1 MSDVPTAAASTPGG
15 TGNAVAVDPEA
26 VDPQAVLDGLVQLG
40 EGLAFNRHLGCEV
53 REATVGRCV
62 VALPA
67 NPALDNH
74 IGGVHAIAELAP
86 VEFAGALAASS
97 QLTPLLARGYV
108 PVVGRLATR
117 YRAPAAGELLATAQ
131 VGPEVLAPAL
141 AAAEAGERPRLTV
154 EVEVTDA
161 AGTVVNVT
169 ELGFVYLAPTP
180 PS

>member
-1 MSDVPTAAASTPGG
+1 VPDVPTPTAPVAAPDGGPG
-15 TGNAVAVDPEA
+15 P
-26 VDPQAVLDGLVQLG
+26 DPQAVLDGLVALG

-53 REATVGRCV
+53 REASVGRCV

-74 IGGVHAIAELAP
+74 LGGVHAIAELAP

-117 YRAPAAGELLATAQ
+117 YRAPAPASCWPPRRSGRRSS
-131 VGPEVLAPAL
+131 GPPWP
-141 AAAEAGERPRLTV
+141 RPTR
-154 EVEVTDA
+154 
-161 AGTVVNVT
+161 GS
-169 ELGFVYLAPTP
+169 GRG
-180 PS
+180 

>member
-1 MSDVPTAAASTPGG
+1 VPDVPTPTAPVAAPDGGPG
-15 TGNAVAVDPEA
+15 P
-26 VDPQAVLDGLVQLG
+26 DPQAVLDGLVALG

-53 REATVGRCV
+53 REASVGRCV

-74 IGGVHAIAELAP
+74 LGGVHAIAELAP

-117 YRAPAAGELLATAQ
+117 YRAPAAGELLATAE
-131 VGPEVLAPAL
+131 VGPEVLGPAL
-141 AAAEAGERPRLTV
+141 AAADAGERPRVTV

-169 ELGFVYLAPTP
+169 ELGFVYLAATDGSDGPA
-180 PS
+180 

>member
-1 MSDVPTAAASTPGG
+1 VSDAPTSAT
-15 TGNAVAVDPEA
+15 

-97 QLTPLLARGYV
+97 QLTPLLERGYV
-108 PVVGRLATR
+108 PVVGRLSSR
-117 YRAPAAGELLATAQ
+117 YRAPAAGELLATAE
-131 VGPEVLAPAL
+131 VGPEVLEPAL
-141 AAAEAGERPRLTV
+141 TAAEAGERPRLTV
-154 EVEVTDA
+154 EVTVTDA
-161 AGTVVNVT
+161 EGTVVNVT
-169 ELGFVYLAPTP
+169 ELGFVYLAPATEDA
-180 PS
+180 